1 MLRTLLFG
9 FAFWATT
16 ASGASA
22 APQLQVSSAV
32 QVRSAHLKLGDVA
45 RLSGLSP
52 AERERLAAID
62 LGPAPA
68 VGTGRLL
75 PRAFLRSTLEA
86 AGLPVGMVLRLPERL
101 EVTRASAVLESS
113 AQRDA
118 VEAAVRSHL
127 GQVDTLASVKVPSL
141 PDLQVP
147 AGATLGISVDR
158 APKGGRTVSTTLRV
172 LDGQVAIRTQQVVV
186 QIDPLT
192 QTWVLRGDIGRG
204 QPVTSGDLVSV
215 MRPASEQP
223 ADAIRDPAE
232 LIAATARRDLT
243 GGEPLVRRAVEV
255 QPMVARG
262 QRVTMVAIGRG
273 IRVSAVGEALAAGR
287 QGDTIRIKN
296 LDSNKVVTGRVSGP
310 QTVQMEL

>member
-1 MLRTLLFG
+1 
-9 FAFWATT
+9 
-16 ASGASA
+16 
-22 APQLQVSSAV
+22 
-32 QVRSAHLKLGDVA
+32 
-45 RLSGLSP
+45 
-52 AERERLAAID
+52 
-62 LGPAPA
+62 
-68 VGTGRLL
+68 
-75 PRAFLRSTLEA
+75 
-86 AGLPVGMVLRLPERL
+86 MVLRLPERL

-141 PDLQVP
+141 PDLQIP
-147 AGATLGISVDR
+147 AGATLGVSVDR

-243 GGEPLVRRAVEV
+243 GGEALVRRALEV
-255 QPMVARG
+255 QPMVPRG

-310 QTVQMEL
+310 QTVQLEL

>member
-1 MLRTLLFG
+1 MTGLAIFM
-9 FAFWATT
+9 
-16 ASGASA
+16 ASLSNAGA
-22 APQLQVSSAV
+22 APQVQVPSVV
-32 QVRSAHLKLGDVA
+32 QVRATNVRLGDVA

-52 AERERLAAID
+52 SERDRLAAID
-62 LGPAPA
+62 LGAAPT

-86 AGLPVGMVLRLPERL
+86 AGLPAGTVLRLPDRL
-101 EVTRASAVLESS
+101 EVTRASVVLQSS
-113 AQRDA
+113 AQREA

-127 GQVDTLASVKVPSL
+127 GQADTLASVKVPNL
-141 PDLQVP
+141 PDLPVP
-147 AGATLGISVDR
+147 AGASVRVTVDR
-158 APKGGRTVSTTLRV
+158 APKGGRTISTTLQV

-192 QTWVLRGDIGRG
+192 QTWLVRTDIGRG
-204 QPVTSGDLVSV
+204 QPVSASDLASD
-215 MRPASEQP
+215 MRPASELP
-223 ADAIRDPAE
+223 ADAVRDPSE
-232 LIAATARRDLT
+232 LIGATARRDLVS
-243 GGEPLVRRAVEV
+243 GEPLVRRAVEV

-262 QRVTMVAIGRG
+262 QRVTMVAVGRG
-273 IRVSAVGEALAAGR
+273 IRVSALGEALAAGR

>member
-1 MLRTLLFG
+1 MLRHLVIGL
-9 FAFWATT
+9 AFWA
-16 ASGASA
+16 ACVSSASA
-22 APQLQVSSAV
+22 APQVHVQSTA
-32 QVRSAHLKLGDVA
+32 QVRAANVRLGDVA
-45 RLSGLSP
+45 RLSGLAS

-86 AGLPVGMVLRLPERL
+86 AGLPVGTVLRLPERL

-113 AQRDA
+113 AQREA
-118 VEAAVRSHL
+118 VEAVVRSHL
-127 GQVDTLASVKVPSL
+127 GQVDTLASVKVPNL
-141 PDLQVP
+141 PDVQVP
-147 AGATLGISVDR
+147 AGATISVTVDR
-158 APKGGRTVSTTLRV
+158 APKGGRTVSTTLKV

-192 QTWVLRGDIGRG
+192 PTWVLRADIGRG
-204 QPVTSGDLVSV
+204 QAVTSNDVVSV

-223 ADAIRDPAE
+223 ADAIRDSAE
-232 LIAATARRDLT
+232 LMGATARRDLAA
-243 GGEPLVRRAVEV
+243 GEPLVRRAVEL

-262 QRVTMVAIGRG
+262 QRVTMVALGRG

-287 QGDTIRIKN
+287 QGETIRIKN